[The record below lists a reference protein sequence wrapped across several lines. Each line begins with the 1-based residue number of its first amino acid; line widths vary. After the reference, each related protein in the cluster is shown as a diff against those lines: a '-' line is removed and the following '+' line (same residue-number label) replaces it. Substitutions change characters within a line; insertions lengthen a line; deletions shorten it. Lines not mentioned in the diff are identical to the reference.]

1 MIRPLPKMTETNEG
15 RCTSKKMLAE
25 MRKAYDQTFQVVNWF
40 SGCFLFLVEASLNFG
55 QEESKCSTKFYS
67 KWLIIKIL
75 TIIAISSM
83 TRIFSRRHQTLPTSS
98 SILLLL
104 LLLACCPIMPSTS
117 RTSRTMTPR
126 PRRLRPPYH
135 QDDNGQWQWLGG
147 GGHFS
152 FFLPSSL
159 PRYDSFIWS
168 CHAGAGGIQ
177 YGTDEL

>member
-1 MIRPLPKMTETNEG
+1 
-15 RCTSKKMLAE
+15 

-104 LLLACCPIMPSTS
+104 GCRHQVSIAADSINWSRKSLLLLLACCPIMPSTS

-147 GGHFS
+147 GGHFLS
-152 FFLPSSL
+152 FSPPPSPDTTPLFNPLIFPAVWKCQSK
-159 PRYDSFIWS
+159 
-168 CHAGAGGIQ
+168 
-177 YGTDEL
+177 